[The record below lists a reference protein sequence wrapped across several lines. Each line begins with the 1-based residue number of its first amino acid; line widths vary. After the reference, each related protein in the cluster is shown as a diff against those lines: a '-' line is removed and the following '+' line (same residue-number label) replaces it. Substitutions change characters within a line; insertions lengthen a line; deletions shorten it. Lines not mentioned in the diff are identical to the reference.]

1 MAGHDRVM
9 AQQIRHVSIRITRA
23 AGQVYAYASDP
34 AHLPEWAAGLS
45 GSIEYTGGRWA
56 AQSPMGPIV
65 VEFVPSNEF
74 GVADHYVTTES
85 GQRFYNPMRVI
96 PDGQECDVV
105 FTVRQAAGMSDQQ
118 FSRDAETV
126 AADLAALKRL
136 LEAG

>member
-1 MAGHDRVM
+1 M
-9 AQQIRHVSIRITRA
+9 AQQISHVSIRITRPPS
-23 AGQVYAYASDP
+23 QVYAYASDP

-45 GSIEYTGGRWA
+45 GSIEHTGGQWV

-96 PDGQECDVV
+96 PDGDECDVV
-105 FTVRQAAGMSDQQ
+105 FTVRQSAEMTDEQ
-118 FSRDAETV
+118 FGRDTEAVTT
-126 AADLAALKRL
+126 DLATLKRL
-136 LEAG
+136 LEAS